1 MKLSLLND
9 KLNLRLV
16 LNYIYPVFGPSIIQW
31 SPSCPEKHVEAIAYL
46 ISQLVLQSSIYL
58 LVRKNNKMDVQHF
71 GVTKALLVK
80 IVVGEMEFIGG
91 PGKSIAVTT
100 SKQIKRYNSVGLAE
114 LVLINDIV
122 YLFEKAGSGKS
133 DKVTWMIYEQMKQAV
148 SDASKFINKTDKF
161 VVNDQLDLY
170 AKNSNNAFI

>member
-1 MKLSLLND
+1 MTLSLLND
-9 KLNLRLV
+9 KSNLRVV
-16 LNYIYPVFGPSIIQW
+16 LNHIYPVFGPSIRQW
-31 SPSCPEKHVEAIAYL
+31 PHSCQEMHEKAIAYL
-46 ISQLVLQSSIYL
+46 LSQLVLQSSIFL

-71 GVTKALLVK
+71 GITKTLLVK
-80 IVVGEMEFIGG
+80 LVVQEMMFIGG
-91 PGKSIAVTT
+91 PEKSIGITT

-114 LVLINDIV
+114 LEVINDIV

-148 SDASKFINKTDKF
+148 IDARKFINKTDKF

-170 AKNSNNAFI
+170 SENSNNAFI